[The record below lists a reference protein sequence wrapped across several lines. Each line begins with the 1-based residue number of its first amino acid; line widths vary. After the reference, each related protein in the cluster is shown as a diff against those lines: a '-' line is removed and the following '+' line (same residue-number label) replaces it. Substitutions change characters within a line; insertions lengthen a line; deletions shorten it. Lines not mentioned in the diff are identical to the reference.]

1 MSIGV
6 VVPGVSSTVILM
18 LLGIYPIYLESVSF
32 FNLSV
37 LIPMGIGLI
46 IGCILWLKV
55 IQYLLNFFYIPT
67 FFSIIG
73 FVIGSIFILYP
84 GISLDFTGVSS
95 ILLFFICMY
104 LSFKLE
110 SKSLKKN

>member
-1 MSIGV
+1 MVKSYSILAKLFLY
-6 VVPGVSSTVILM
+6 TNI
-18 LLGIYPIYLESVSF
+18 
-32 FNLSV
+32 
-37 LIPMGIGLI
+37 
-46 IGCILWLKV
+46 
-55 IQYLLNFFYIPT
+55 
-67 FFSIIG
+67 FSIIG

-110 SKSLKKN
+110 SKSLKKD